1 MAYRHPACFQMLFSK
16 NWSKV
21 SLGFPLTVTLPF
33 LSGCLNCRW
42 SPLVYIRIQPS
53 SCSILITSLTLY
65 FFIMF
70 LFDNTKVVIFL
81 PFAKI
86 YLQEILKLI
95 GMISAVN
102 VLHRDEESADTP
114 KGIRAANKKER

>member
-1 MAYRHPACFQMLFSK
+1 
-16 NWSKV
+16 
-21 SLGFPLTVTLPF
+21 
-33 LSGCLNCRW
+33 
-42 SPLVYIRIQPS
+42 
-53 SCSILITSLTLY
+53 
-65 FFIMF
+65 MF

-81 PFAKI
+81 PFTKI

-102 VLHRDEESADTP
+102 VLHQDEESADTP

>member
-1 MAYRHPACFQMLFSK
+1 
-16 NWSKV
+16 
-21 SLGFPLTVTLPF
+21 
-33 LSGCLNCRW
+33 
-42 SPLVYIRIQPS
+42 
-53 SCSILITSLTLY
+53 
-65 FFIMF
+65 MF

-81 PFAKI
+81 PFTKI

-102 VLHRDEESADTP
+102 VNVLHQDEESADTP